1 MPAPPSTAGGGTRV
15 IAAAIALVTLV
26 GLALATSGPLVSL
39 EIERWGVSSTVSGLT
54 ATLAGFGTVLMVPL
68 VPGLARR
75 FGIRAML
82 TAALLATALTLA
94 AFPAVPNLLA
104 WSALR
109 FALGAAI
116 GVIFTLSEFW
126 INAAADPARRGLVMG
141 LYATTLYLGFAAGPA
156 VLALIGTAGALPFL
170 VTAAIILL
178 GLAPLAIAGGAAPG
192 LERAPAAGFTRFIRA
207 APAATL
213 AAFVF
218 GAVETG
224 LFVQLPVHNVRVGFS
239 EHEAALL
246 LSAFTLGN
254 VLFQLPLGLLSDRLD
269 RRTMLLAL
277 ALLSAGF
284 AAALPLAQPAFWP
297 FAALLLV
304 FGGISG
310 ALYTVGLAH
319 LGSRFSDADLASANA
334 AFVLLYSLGLMLGP
348 PLIGLGMDAGGAY
361 GLPAILVALLA
372 GYAGIVVLRLSPR
385 RAARDGKA

>member
-1 MPAPPSTAGGGTRV
+1 
-15 IAAAIALVTLV
+15 
-26 GLALATSGPLVSL
+26 
-39 EIERWGVSSTVSGLT
+39 
-54 ATLAGFGTVLMVPL
+54 
-68 VPGLARR
+68 
-75 FGIRAML
+75 
-82 TAALLATALTLA
+82 
-94 AFPAVPNLLA
+94 
-104 WSALR
+104 
-109 FALGAAI
+109 
-116 GVIFTLSEFW
+116 
-126 INAAADPARRGLVMG
+126 
-141 LYATTLYLGFAAGPA
+141 
-156 VLALIGTAGALPFL
+156 
-170 VTAAIILL
+170 
-178 GLAPLAIAGGAAPG
+178 
-192 LERAPAAGFTRFIRA
+192 
-207 APAATL
+207 
-213 AAFVF
+213 
-218 GAVETG
+218 AVETG

-297 FAALLLV
+297 FAALLHV